1 MTTVSDF
8 QFIEDLHLIRYRG
21 DSGKLFFLEQPY
33 RVFFRLDSVP
43 EIYTVPAGTWTDFA
57 SIPRGVQNIV
67 QVLGPHIEA
76 AVVHD
81 RLCQD
86 RKPWSSR
93 VAADIFLAGMTAAEV
108 PLIRRNL
115 MYRAVVMFGPQWD

>member
-1 MTTVSDF
+1 M
-8 QFIEDLHLIRYRG
+8 QNLI
-21 DSGKLFFLEQPY
+21 
-33 RVFFRLDSVP
+33 
-43 EIYTVPAGTWTDFA
+43 
-57 SIPRGVQNIV
+57 

-86 RKPWSSR
+86 RGPWSSR
-93 VAADIFLAGMTAAEV
+93 VAADIFLAGMAAADV